1 MSLSPFSFTLSYHRL
16 NAKNGVG
23 SIQIPFK
30 GHVHSSTTTLL
41 SASFLL
47 ESIFESLVRA
57 NMAKD
62 LHVMWE
68 HGANIRERSRNE
80 RSLLAWPAP
89 EVRGHATKKAFV
101 MNKKVMELIAIWWG
115 GQSDLPQTVP
125 VGMMRNEVG
134 KGVF

>member
-1 MSLSPFSFTLSYHRL
+1 MVLVPL
-16 NAKNGVG
+16 
-23 SIQIPFK
+23 K
-30 GHVHSSTTTLL
+30 GHVHSSSTTLL

-47 ESIFESLVRA
+47 EWVLKSLVRA

-62 LHVMWE
+62 LRVMWE
-68 HGANIRERSRNE
+68 HEANIRERSRHE

-101 MNKKVMELIAIWWG
+101 MNKKVMELIAVWWG

-125 VGMMRNEVG
+125 IALVRKEVG
-134 KGVF
+134 NGVF